1 MPSVGLDKWIWN
13 VWLVRMWSPVT
24 WDPTRLPALPLL
36 HATIEPGQAWSPT
49 CALVV
54 RSTPRAIG
62 SALEFALTNTYL
74 PATSKEHTSK

>member
-36 HATIEPGQAWSPT
+36 HVTIEPGQAWSLL
-49 CALVV
+49 ARWSVA
-54 RSTPRAIG
+54 R
-62 SALEFALTNTYL
+62 
-74 PATSKEHTSK
+74 